1 VTGESALSVGIR
13 SINNGKGKGRSMA
26 RIAGVNLP
34 NNKRIEIALTYIY
47 GIGSTR
53 AAEVIE
59 KTGISPDVRV
69 KDLTESEVNTL
80 RVEIEQ
86 FMVEGDLRR
95 RVHSSIQRLKD
106 INSYR
111 GMRHKRRLP
120 VRGQRTRANARTWK
134 GPRPAKA
141 GKKR

>member
-1 VTGESALSVGIR
+1 
-13 SINNGKGKGRSMA
+13 MA

-34 NNKRIEIALTYIY
+34 SNKRIEVALTYVY
-47 GIGSTR
+47 GIGHPR
-53 AAEVIE
+53 AAEIIA

-69 KDLTESEVNTL
+69 KDLTENEVASL
-80 RVEIEQ
+80 RREVEQ
-86 FMVEGDLRR
+86 LVVEGDLRR
-95 RVHSSIQRLKD
+95 RVASSIQRLKD
-106 INSYR
+106 ISSYR
-111 GMRHKRRLP
+111 GLRHRKRLP

>member
-1 VTGESALSVGIR
+1 
-13 SINNGKGKGRSMA
+13 MA

-34 NNKRIEIALTYIY
+34 NNKRIEVALTYIY
-47 GIGSTR
+47 GIGQKR
-53 AAEVIE
+53 ALEIIE
-59 KTGISPDVRV
+59 KTGISPDVRA
-69 KDLTESEVNTL
+69 KDLTENEVASL
-80 RVEIEQ
+80 RREVEQ
-86 FMVEGDLRR
+86 YMVEGDLRR
-95 RVHSSIQRLKD
+95 RIYSSIQRLKD

-111 GMRHKRRLP
+111 GNRHRRRLP